1 MVSRGRVHRGKY
13 IDWKYAWLRIGLVRD
28 FLGPEWQD
36 SQDVSLK
43 WGRLPAAYT
52 SPCRLLFLLI
62 YCLLHG
68 KPKRFQKSFQ
78 KSHMLSKQHWTSS
91 NILNNRLAIS
101 LQVLEPNLRARGSL
115 VRLNGLYWMK
125 KLLQPKHLSHSP
137 FRRVRSFR
145 SDSFLNFLKCQ
156 SSIWAG
162 KDTGIMTDM
171 APLRQTARSSWD
183 PESKKRFS
191 SRQGSCELLQQCALG
206 MQLHTWNSWPTV
218 SILNVFG
225 RHPNWIRK
233 KTTQKEETKKGPAW
247 RWSTKNCSQQ
257 NALSYPVSDFYFHQ
271 HQPHRNTWKRV
282 MCLVTSKTF
291 IRSLFWSKLPSDS
304 HLSTLSFQN
313 PEVMSASV
321 GKGGKDKTTG
331 DELNTR
337 APKQERCSI
346 LSSTTDDSTPQ

>member
-1 MVSRGRVHRGKY
+1 MRTFTSSIYLTMQATVSVN
-13 IDWKYAWLRIGLVRD
+13 
-28 FLGPEWQD
+28 
-36 SQDVSLK
+36 
-43 WGRLPAAYT
+43 
-52 SPCRLLFLLI
+52 LLFVAWET
-62 YCLLHG
+62 
-68 KPKRFQKSFQ
+68 KTVPKILPKISHAFQTA
-78 KSHMLSKQHWTSS
+78 L

-115 VRLNGLYWMK
+115 VWLNGLYWMK
-125 KLLQPKHLSHSP
+125 KLLQPKHLSHSS

-145 SDSFLNFLKCQ
+145 CEQLINFLKCQ

-171 APLRQTARSSWD
+171 VPLHQTARSSWD

-247 RWSTKNCSQQ
+247 RWSTKTVANKMLYHILSVTSTFINTNPIPIPEKGSCGWSLPNHLLAHLFGASYHQILISLPSLSKTRKSCPCLLEREGRTRQQ
-257 NALSYPVSDFYFHQ
+257 VTSDMWIEHKSSKARALQYLIQHHRRLYYPVKS
-271 HQPHRNTWKRV
+271 
-282 MCLVTSKTF
+282 LVFLEGWLPCKGHVTILYDCETVPKYKLYKTNE
-291 IRSLFWSKLPSDS
+291 
-304 HLSTLSFQN
+304 Q
-313 PEVMSASV
+313 
-321 GKGGKDKTTG
+321 
-331 DELNTR
+331 
-337 APKQERCSI
+337 
-346 LSSTTDDSTPQ
+346 

>member
-1 MVSRGRVHRGKY
+1 
-13 IDWKYAWLRIGLVRD
+13 
-28 FLGPEWQD
+28 
-36 SQDVSLK
+36 
-43 WGRLPAAYT
+43 
-52 SPCRLLFLLI
+52 
-62 YCLLHG
+62 
-68 KPKRFQKSFQ
+68 
-78 KSHMLSKQHWTSS
+78 MLSKQHWTSS

-115 VRLNGLYWMK
+115 VWLNGLYWMK

-171 APLRQTARSSWD
+171 VPLHQTARSSWD

-257 NALSYPVSDFYFHQ
+257 NALSYPISDFYFHQ
-271 HQPHRNTWKRV
+271 HQPHRNTLRAHFFGASYHQILISLPSLSKTRKS
-282 MCLVTSKTF
+282 CPFREGRTRQQVTSDMWIEHKSSKARALQYLIQHHRRLYYPVKSLVFLEGWLPCKGHVTILYDCETVPKYKLYKTNE
-291 IRSLFWSKLPSDS
+291 
-304 HLSTLSFQN
+304 Q
-313 PEVMSASV
+313 
-321 GKGGKDKTTG
+321 
-331 DELNTR
+331 
-337 APKQERCSI
+337 
-346 LSSTTDDSTPQ
+346 